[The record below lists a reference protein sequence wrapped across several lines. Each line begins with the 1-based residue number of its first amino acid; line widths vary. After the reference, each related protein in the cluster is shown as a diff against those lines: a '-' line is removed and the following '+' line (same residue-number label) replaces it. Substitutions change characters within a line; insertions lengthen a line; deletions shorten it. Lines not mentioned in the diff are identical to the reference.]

1 MTDCKSLYDS
11 VHRVGGPRAPSEKRL
26 LVDLAALRQV
36 VQQEVTAWSPENRAT
51 FGRSL
56 KWIPTDHQLA
66 DGLTKILNKGGWW
79 SNFEIPEGSRVN
91 SIGRECEYMLPVDP
105 AVPTAI

>member
-11 VHRVGGPRAPSEKRL
+11 VHRAGGPRAPSEKRL
-26 LVDLAALRQV
+26 LVDLAALRQMA
-36 VQQEVTAWSPENRAT
+36 QQEVMEWSPENRAA

-66 DGLTKILNKGGWW
+66 DGLTKLLSKGSWW
-79 SNFEIPEGSRVN
+79 SFLKDLKPAGS
-91 SIGRECEYMLPVDP
+91 
-105 AVPTAI
+105 TT